1 MGVIILECSPGAV
14 PVLESDPWDHFPN
27 PTEVILS
34 QTDDLSL
41 SRVVLAIKKSLSWNA
56 CLDWA
61 HWKKKWK
68 EGAAKLVLILMLA

>member
-41 SRVVLAIKKSLSWNA
+41 SRVVLAIKKSLS
-56 CLDWA
+56 
-61 HWKKKWK
+61 
-68 EGAAKLVLILMLA
+68 